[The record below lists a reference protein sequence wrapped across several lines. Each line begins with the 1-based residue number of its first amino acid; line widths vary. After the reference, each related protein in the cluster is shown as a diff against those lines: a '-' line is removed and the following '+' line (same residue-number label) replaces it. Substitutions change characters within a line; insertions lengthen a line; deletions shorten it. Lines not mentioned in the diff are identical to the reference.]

1 MLLMMMDIIL
11 FLYAANLGHLLLLA
25 ITTVT
30 IVHLATQE

>member
-1 MLLMMMDIIL
+1 MMIVVIL

-30 IVHLATQE
+30 IVHLVTQE